1 MLDIV
6 RKTLLLGIGL
16 AAMTR
21 DKIEEVAKK
30 IAEEDKLSE
39 EEGRKL
45 AEDLLN
51 QSDEARKN
59 LKEQVEKFVDNT
71 LDKLKSQSRKD
82 LQNLEERVA
91 KLEKLQKLE

>member
-39 EEGRKL
+39 AEGRKL